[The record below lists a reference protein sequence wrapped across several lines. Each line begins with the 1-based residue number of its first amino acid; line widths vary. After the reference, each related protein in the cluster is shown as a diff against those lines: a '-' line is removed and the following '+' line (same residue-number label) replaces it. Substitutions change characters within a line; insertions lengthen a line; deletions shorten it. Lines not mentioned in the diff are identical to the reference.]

1 MQGGPVLLMA
11 EEYSSSDLVHL
22 VEAMNRIKPPCNKWK
37 HGNKEQLHWALT
49 MRYLC
54 TLGTRSPPNW
64 LDVTVVTV
72 SIVPLRLMQ
81 SREVRVLL
89 RFKFI
94 LNISAHLSF
103 LARRQ
108 SWQIAILALICVLPW
123 V

>member
-1 MQGGPVLLMA
+1 
-11 EEYSSSDLVHL
+11 
-22 VEAMNRIKPPCNKWK
+22 
-37 HGNKEQLHWALT
+37 